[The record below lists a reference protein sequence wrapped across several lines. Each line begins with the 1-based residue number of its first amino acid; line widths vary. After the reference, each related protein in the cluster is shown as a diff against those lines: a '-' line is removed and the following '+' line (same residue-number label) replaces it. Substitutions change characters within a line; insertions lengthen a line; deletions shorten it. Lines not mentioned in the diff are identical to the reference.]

1 MIRKILT
8 IVCSIA
14 FIGNAIG
21 YQHAIF
27 RSQSTQGKTW
37 TGTATITNEHFDI
50 TVHRDYLDVELEW
63 VFNVGGQAP
72 SEYLDALEIVG
83 NVNLAQGSKVIGM
96 LLWYKGELLKAKLK
110 RKEVAREQYEEVVD
124 RNAEIPPPP
133 RDPVIF
139 EYGWGED
146 NYYISIFPVKWDG
159 SRRLRLRYVIP
170 RANNGKSENF
180 GYPHAFS
187 NGATVNIK
195 KGDDISGFKLLD
207 YSGMTLNS
215 CKDSISLGD
224 DKEILT
230 YGGKYWYIKPELQS
244 TDPYNTHI
252 NFSSYTVGDIQGE
265 LACIN
270 NFKVG
275 SLLKSIK
282 DSLPVGNDKKLGVP
296 FDVYAIVSNGAEKC
310 STGVHLNNI
319 NNIDFLTDSLTW
331 VQDMFIFS
339 RKPLIKEVVWH
350 LYLNGKLWME
360 SVEKPIC
367 EGLVGGTAVGCI
379 AASTGLMSLDS
390 KLPRSLGAAFG
401 FVDTVFSLLALED
414 DKMPVYLKN
423 SFEESGVP
431 FLNKEDI
438 FADTTDIAPSIMTA
452 LFQKNEFNIPLKVVM
467 HSKTEVD
474 LLSDIS
480 MFINNGTLTLSF
492 GEMTRPYNG
501 VVEVTVFS
509 LSGKIIARELLTAS
523 LTHGDFRIFLNSIPP
538 QTVIVNVKIGKS
550 KIARVI
556 HASKI

>member
-1 MIRKILT
+1 MT
-8 IVCSIA
+8 IKFLSLICAVAIT
-14 FIGNAIG
+14 GHAIG

-37 TGTATITNEHFDI
+37 TGTATITREHFDI

-72 SEYLDALEIVG
+72 TEYSDALEIVG

-124 RNAEIPPPP
+124 RNADIPPPP

-139 EYGWGED
+139 EYGWGLD
-146 NYYISIFPVKWDG
+146 NYYISIFPVKWEG

-170 RANNGKSENF
+170 RANNGKSDNF

-195 KGDDISGFKLLD
+195 KGDDISGFKLQD
-207 YSGMTLNS
+207 YSGVTIKS

-230 YGGKYWYIKPELQS
+230 AGGKYWYIKPELQPTDFDS
-244 TDPYNTHI
+244 TYI
-252 NFSSYTVGDIQGE
+252 NFSTYSIGDVQGE

-270 NFKVG
+270 RFKVG

-282 DSLPVGNDKKLGVP
+282 DSLPVEKDKKLIVP
-296 FDVYAIVSNGAEKC
+296 LDVYAIVSNGTEKC
-310 STGVHLNNI
+310 STGVHMNYISNV
-319 NNIDFLTDSLTW
+319 DMLTDSLTW
-331 VQDMFIFS
+331 VHDMFIFS

-350 LYLNGKLWME
+350 FYLNGKLWKE
-360 SVEKPIC
+360 SVEKPKC
-367 EGLVGGTAVGCI
+367 EGLAGGPAVGCI
-379 AASTGLMSLDS
+379 AVATGLISLDS

-401 FVDTVFSLLALED
+401 FVDTVFSLLALEE
-414 DKMPVYLKN
+414 DKLPAYLRN

-431 FLNKEDI
+431 FLNKEEI
-438 FADTTDIAPSIMTA
+438 FADTIDIAPSIITP
-452 LFQKNEFNIPLKVVM
+452 LFQENEYNFPLKVT
-467 HSKTEVD
+467 HKKTKVD
-474 LLSDIS
+474 LYSDLS
-480 MFINNGTLTLSF
+480 MLMNNGTLTISF
-492 GEMTRPYNG
+492 GEKFRTYNG
-501 VVEVTVFS
+501 LVEVTVFS
-509 LSGKIIARELLTAS
+509 LSGKVIAKEQLKASIVNGNLRILLNG
-523 LTHGDFRIFLNSIPP
+523 THP
-538 QTVIVNVKIGKS
+538 QTVIVNVKIGKN

-556 HASKI
+556 HASKL